1 MYVSAIN
8 LLGLPA
14 AIAPIGMHGT
24 SPFSVQLIGRRYR
37 EDLCLDA
44 AQAIENEV
52 GILAE
57 QLWARE
63 ES

>member
-1 MYVSAIN
+1 
-8 LLGLPA
+8 
-14 AIAPIGMHGT
+14 
-24 SPFSVQLIGRRYR
+24 VQLIGRRCR

-63 ES
+63 QS